1 MGALVSNVI
10 QFLEAMGADAAKARF
25 AGSQYLDAVTA
36 LEADDDQKH
45 ALLGRDETKLR
56 ELLDSR
62 ATMFC
67 MIFSPEEESPKSPE
81 PDGEGE
87 TPTESEPPA
96 DR

>member
-1 MGALVSNVI
+1 MSNVI
-10 QFLEAMGADAAKARF
+10 QFLQAMGANAALANL
-25 AGSQYLDAVTA
+25 ADGEYQDAVNA
-36 LEADDDQKH
+36 LDVDDCQKQ
-45 ALLGRDETKLR
+45 ALLGRDDSKLR